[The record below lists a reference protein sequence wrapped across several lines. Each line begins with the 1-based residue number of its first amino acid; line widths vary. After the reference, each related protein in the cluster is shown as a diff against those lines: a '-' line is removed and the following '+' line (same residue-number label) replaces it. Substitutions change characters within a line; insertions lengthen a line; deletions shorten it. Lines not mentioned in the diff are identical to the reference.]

1 MQNLQDLFVHTL
13 KDVYYAEKQ
22 ITKALP
28 KMAKKADSAELRKA
42 FEHHLEETNGQIER
56 LEQVFELCGE
66 KAKGEKC
73 PAIEGIIKE
82 AEEMMGDA
90 KDADLLDAT
99 MIAMAQAVE
108 HYEIARYGTLKA
120 WAKQLGMPDCAKL
133 LDQTLKQEYGADEK
147 LTKLA
152 ESKLNKQA
160 A

>member
-1 MQNLQDLFVHTL
+1 MKNLQDLFIHTL

-28 KMAKKADSAELRKA
+28 KMAKKADSAELRQA
-42 FEHHLEETNGQIER
+42 FEHHLDETKGQIER
-56 LEQVFELCGE
+56 LEKVFDLCGE
-66 KAKGEKC
+66 KAKAEKC

-82 AEEMMGDA
+82 ADEMMGDA

-99 MIAMAQAVE
+99 MIAMEQAVE

-120 WAKQLGMPDCAKL
+120 WAEQLNMPDCARL
-133 LDQTLKQEYGADEK
+133 LDQTLSQEYATDEK

-152 ESKLNKQA
+152 ESKLNRQA